1 MLVISGALDRTP
13 NDRAFDFLL
22 LSPNYVIRHEFRHSL
37 VFAIRLLSPNFSI
50 WNDTR
55 RLAFARFWL
64 PYAITAPICS
74 LSHTL
79 TTVDKIDLPAIALTD
94 VVKVMK
100 AAHHYQM
107 ERLSQLCEA
116 HLQANLSLDNLWDVL
131 SLAHTQKVERAKTLC
146 MEFAYTHHDAVLG
159 DPRFRKLDV
168 DLIVDESQLYSKYR
182 AQLEGGWRPP
192 AVEVTAPSTMVEDFK
207 QLYDSLSGADHV
219 VVVEK
224 QPIRCHKAILGH
236 ASPTLMEFAD
246 AKDGSPLPKEFKS
259 VSANTFS
266 ALLRYLYY
274 GNTDIEPMA
283 ATQLISFAKQL
294 GLTTL
299 VDICEAKI
307 RHGIDNSTCLS
318 ILEVAYHPILK
329 DRDELQKEL
338 KTNCRSYFIDHIR
351 EIDVAPLKSMDAAI
365 GADLLLSVQKQIGV
379 SWNIGE
385 GGSSTAPNGNM
396 TPSSSGTHVAG
407 DKHRKKASRM
417 SSSFEAK
424 KTGAMSEEDHSSA
437 EAPATAHVPLGSGN
451 LVGNAVAASAHDDSD
466 DSESHSKSKE
476 EKPASTP
483 SAAAAAHAA
492 AHQAAIEES
501 KSDAASSQEAPATP
515 IAVAAAVAEEAA
527 TKKDAEETSPAA
539 AEKHEDEVT
548 SVPSSPKVS
557 RSESKREKKDK
568 LKDGKDDKK
577 AAAAATATATD
588 EKEDSG
594 SKNKEEGKKDKKDK
608 SKDKKEKEKSKDKK
622 KKE

>member
-1 MLVISGALDRTP
+1 
-13 NDRAFDFLL
+13 
-22 LSPNYVIRHEFRHSL
+22 
-37 VFAIRLLSPNFSI
+37 
-50 WNDTR
+50 
-55 RLAFARFWL
+55 
-64 PYAITAPICS
+64 
-74 LSHTL
+74 
-79 TTVDKIDLPAIALTD
+79 
-94 VVKVMK
+94 
-100 AAHHYQM
+100 M
-107 ERLSQLCEA
+107 ERLSQLCEL

-131 SLAHTQKVERAKTLC
+131 SLAHTQKVERAKQLC
-146 MEFAYTHHDAVLG
+146 MEFAYTHHDAVLS
-159 DPRFRKLDV
+159 DPRFRKLEV

-192 AVEVTAPSTMVEDFK
+192 VVEVTAPSTMVEDFK
-207 QLYDSLSGADHV
+207 ALYDSMTGADHV

-224 QPIRCHKAILGH
+224 QQIKCHKAILGH
-236 ASPTLMEFAD
+236 ASPTLMELAD
-246 AKDGSPLPKEFKS
+246 AKDGSPLPKEYKS

-294 GLTTL
+294 TLTTL

-307 RHGIDNSTCLS
+307 RHGIDNGTCLS

-379 SWNIGE
+379 SWTIG
-385 GGSSTAPNGNM
+385 GDASASSAPNGNM
-396 TPSSSGTHVAG
+396 TPSSSGTHVANT
-407 DKHRKKASRM
+407 HRKKASRM
-417 SSSFEAK
+417 SSSYDAK
-424 KTGAMSEEDHSSA
+424 KTASGGAMSEEEHSASA
-437 EAPATAHVPLGSGN
+437 TETASVPVASGSI
-451 LVGNAVAASAHDDSD
+451 VGHAVAASATDASSNDSD
-466 DSESHSKSKE
+466 D
-476 EKPASTP
+476 EKTATP
-483 SAAAAAHAA
+483 AAAAVVA
-492 AHQAAIEES
+492 AHDDKDAHSASEHSAA
-501 KSDAASSQEAPATP
+501 APATP
-515 IAVAAAVAEEAA
+515 SPAPAAVADKEHDKSGSAEADTPHAAEA
-527 TKKDAEETSPAA
+527 TTDAEPASPP
-539 AEKHEDEVT
+539 H
-548 SVPSSPKVS
+548 SPKVS

-568 LKDGKDDKK
+568 VKDKK
-577 AAAAATATATD
+577 AEKEEKD

-594 SKNKEEGKKDKKDK
+594 SKKDEAPKKDEKEEGKKDKKDK

>member
-1 MLVISGALDRTP
+1 M
-13 NDRAFDFLL
+13 
-22 LSPNYVIRHEFRHSL
+22 
-37 VFAIRLLSPNFSI
+37 
-50 WNDTR
+50 
-55 RLAFARFWL
+55 
-64 PYAITAPICS
+64 
-74 LSHTL
+74 
-79 TTVDKIDLPAIALTD
+79 PAIALTD
-94 VVKVMK
+94 VVKVIK
-100 AAHHYQM
+100 AAQHYQM

-131 SLAHTQKVERAKTLC
+131 SLAHTQKVERAKQLC
-146 MEFAYTHHDAVLG
+146 MEFAYTHHDAVLA
-159 DPRFRKLDV
+159 DPRFRKLEV
-168 DLIVDESQLYSKYR
+168 DLIVDEAQLYSKYR

-207 QLYDSLSGADHV
+207 ALYDSMNGADHV

-224 QPIRCHKAILGH
+224 QQIRCHKAILGH
-236 ASPTLMEFAD
+236 ASPALMEIAD

-283 ATQLISFAKQL
+283 ATQLISFAKQI

-307 RHGIDNSTCLS
+307 RHGIDTSTCLS

-379 SWNIGE
+379 SWTIE
-385 GGSSTAPNGNM
+385 GGAVGVANGNM
-396 TPSSSGTHVAG
+396 TPSSSGAHVAG
-407 DKHRKKASRM
+407 GAHSAHRKKASRM
-417 SSSFEAK
+417 SSSYDAK
-424 KTGAMSEEDHSSA
+424 KGSEEEHSTSEAASASTPTAASTAANSSA
-437 EAPATAHVPLGSGN
+437 ASVTAGSGSA
-451 LVGNAVAASAHDDSD
+451 VGGAVAASTADDSD
-466 DSESHSKSKE
+466 DSESH
-476 EKPASTP
+476 EKVAVASP
-483 SAAAAAHAA
+483 IAAAAAIAANHNNNTSSNAEAEQESHSEDHHKATAA
-492 AHQAAIEES
+492 A
-501 KSDAASSQEAPATP
+501 AASTETP
-515 IAVAAAVAEEAA
+515 AAVAPLAVDDAA
-527 TKKDAEETSPAA
+527 TAAKSSDEPTS
-539 AEKHEDEVT
+539 T
-548 SVPSSPKVS
+548 PSSPKVA
-557 RSESKREKKDK
+557 RQESKREKKDK
-568 LKDGKDDKK
+568 KAVKEDKK
-577 AAAAATATATD
+577 EEKNEAPAASADAAAAAPAEEVSTP
-588 EKEDSG
+588 
-594 SKNKEEGKKDKKDK
+594 KEEKKKDKKDK

>member
-1 MLVISGALDRTP
+1 MDV
-13 NDRAFDFLL
+13 
-22 LSPNYVIRHEFRHSL
+22 
-37 VFAIRLLSPNFSI
+37 
-50 WNDTR
+50 
-55 RLAFARFWL
+55 
-64 PYAITAPICS
+64 
-74 LSHTL
+74 L
-79 TTVDKIDLPAIALTD
+79 TTIDKIDLPSIALTD
-94 VVKVMK
+94 VVKVIK

-159 DPRFRKLDV
+159 DPRFRKLEV
-168 DLIVDESQLYSKYR
+168 DLIVDEAQLYSKYR

-207 QLYDSLSGADHV
+207 QLYDSMTGADHT

-246 AKDGSPLPKEFKS
+246 AKDKEPLPKEFKS

-379 SWNIGE
+379 HWSIGE
-385 GGSSTAPNGNM
+385 GAHAANGNM

-424 KTGAMSEEDHSSA
+424 KTGTEDDHSGA
-437 EAPATAHVPLGSGN
+437 EAHASVAPLSPGGTI
-451 LVGNAVAASAHDDSD
+451 GNAVAASAADDSD
-466 DSESHSKSKE
+466 DSESHHSKSKE
-476 EKPASTP
+476 EKPASIP

-492 AHQAAIEES
+492 AHAAAIEES
-501 KSDAASSQEAPATP
+501 KSDAQSSSQESAPATP
-515 IAVAAAVAEEAA
+515 IAVAASIAEDAAAKKDDKAAAAEEPA
-527 TKKDAEETSPAA
+527 SPAPVA
-539 AEKHEDEVT
+539 AEKHEDEIT
-548 SVPSSPKVS
+548 SVPSSPKVH

-568 LKDGKDDKK
+568 LKDKD
-577 AAAAATATATD
+577 AAAAAPVAAEEEVKKD
-588 EKEDSG
+588 KKEDSG
-594 SKNKEEGKKDKKDK
+594 SKKDEEGKKDKKDK
-608 SKDKKEKEKSKDKK
+608 KDKKEKEKSKDKK